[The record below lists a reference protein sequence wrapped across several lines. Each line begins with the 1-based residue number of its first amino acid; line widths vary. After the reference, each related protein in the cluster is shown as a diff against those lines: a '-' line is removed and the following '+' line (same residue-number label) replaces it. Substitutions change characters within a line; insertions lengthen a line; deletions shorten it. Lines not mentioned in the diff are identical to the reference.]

1 MSRPKGVSNIGL
13 FNHDPMYVITPTYT
27 TRNELDEKVQ
37 MLLQKSAQR
46 GYSDKIPQR
55 VFLQILGM
63 RQPVESREYKNDV
76 LLNTGE
82 VHMVR
87 DKKNKPMYYYMKFT
101 VEKSDRGFK
110 DCTDIPVRHDLNTY
124 TG

>member
-13 FNHDPMYVITPTYT
+13 FNRDPMYVITPTYT

-37 MLLQKSAQR
+37 MLRQKSAQR

-82 VHMVR
+82 VHMVQ

-101 VEKSDRGFK
+101 VEKSDRWFK